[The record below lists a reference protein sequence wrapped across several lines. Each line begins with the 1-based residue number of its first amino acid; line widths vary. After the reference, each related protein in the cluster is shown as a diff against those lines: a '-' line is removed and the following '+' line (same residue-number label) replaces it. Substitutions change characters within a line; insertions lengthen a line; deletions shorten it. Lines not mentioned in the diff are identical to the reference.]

1 MAFKKKFG
9 FSCEHCGSWV
19 SKDQFIGT
27 HFRNHCPFCL
37 WSKHVDERQ
46 SGDRHA
52 FCRGPMEP
60 IGLTFKHEG
69 QDKYGRP
76 RQGELMLVHR
86 CQKCG
91 AFSLN
96 RLAADDEIQMVL
108 EVFESSQKRNQEILN
123 KLKEDNIELLTEK
136 DEKEIKI
143 QLFGKEFDKT
153 YKN

>member
-1 MAFKKKFG
+1 MVFKKKFG
-9 FSCEHCGSWV
+9 FTCGHCDSWV
-19 SKDQFIGT
+19 SKDRFIGT

-37 WSKHVDERQ
+37 WSKHVDERH
-46 SGDRHA
+46 SGDRDSS
-52 FCRGPMEP
+52 CRSSMEP

-76 RQGELMLVHR
+76 RQGELMLVHQ

-108 EVFESSQKRNQEILN
+108 QVFESSKKKNKVILD
-123 KLKEDNIELLTEK
+123 KLKEDHIELLTEK
-136 DEKEIKI
+136 DEKEIKT

-153 YKN
+153 YKS